1 MQQDEGK
8 GKLVDILCPTV
19 KLCARAQG
27 GHNAGHT
34 IVANGITYDFH
45 ILPSGLINPECQNL
59 IGTGVVVHVPTFFK
73 ELRDLEKKGLKNVR
87 ERILISDRAQC
98 CLDLHSVVDGLE
110 EVELGG
116 KSIGTTKKGI
126 GPAYSTKAARSGIR
140 MSEIFNKEIFDGK
153 LKELARSYKKR
164 YGDLL
169 QYDVEN
175 EIKVFDVSHPRP
187 LEDTCYFFH

>member
-1 MQQDEGK
+1 MRTSSGRTQCRSYNRRK
-8 GKLVDILCPTV
+8 WHYLRFPHPAI
-19 KLCARAQG
+19 RADKSR
-27 GHNAGHT
+27 
-34 IVANGITYDFH
+34 V
-45 ILPSGLINPECQNL
+45 SNL